1 MSILSFFSD
10 DVRQLFESDESSFV
24 GLQPQKNTDTEE
36 IVDTNEIYSL
46 VSA

>member
-10 DVRQLFESDESSFV
+10 DVRQLFESDSAFV
-24 GLQPQKNTDTEE
+24 GLQPEMSPETEE
-36 IVDTNEIYSL
+36 IVDTNEIYSR